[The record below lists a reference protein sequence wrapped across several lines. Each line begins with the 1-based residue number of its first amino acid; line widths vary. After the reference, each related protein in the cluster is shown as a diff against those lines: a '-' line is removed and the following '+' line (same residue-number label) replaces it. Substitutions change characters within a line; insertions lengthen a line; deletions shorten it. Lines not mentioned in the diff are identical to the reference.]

1 MPDALEFLVLLLAS
15 YRVTRLLGQD
25 DLPPLVRLRE
35 RLTRPYMGQDG
46 WEFGRPTLAYFLSCP
61 FCLGWWVSLAVY
73 GAWLSAPRPTLYAMT
88 PFAISGAVGLIAK
101 NLDD

>member
-1 MPDALEFLVLLLAS
+1 MLAA
-15 YRVTRLLGQD
+15 YRLTRLVGEDQ
-25 DLPPLVRLRE
+25 LPPLPKLRE
-35 RLTRPYMGQDG
+35 RLTRPVMGEDD

-61 FCLGWWVSLAVY
+61 FCLGFWVGLAVY
-73 GAWLSAPRPTLYAMT
+73 IAWLSASTPTLYAMT